1 MDYSKLGLNNKLQ
14 SLSSLAVKKLPTDK
28 PNLENKDFFPP
39 GAINY
44 SRLTAEQR
52 VYQAIVDRGASSG
65 TFQNIQDALNYVNSL
80 GGGRILV
87 MPGTYTI
94 SSVLTIYSDTI
105 LEGLSPVDCVIN
117 FNATTNNLVVADAA
131 ISITIA
137 NLDIRNS
144 INTNGAIY
152 VNNTSATSNLV
163 KIVNCIFRTNTVD
176 IGANRAGGITVEG
189 CTSSLS
195 TQFYLATNATGLN
208 RFRGCEFYST
218 SSWVF
223 QNARQVNIYDNYF
236 QTPGTHVFRGDMDN
250 SFITNNV
257 FNSAGSVAALSIS
270 ATDNL
275 RVTNNFFV
283 TYAILG
289 TVSNSQFTGN
299 VFQSAVTGINCVQM
313 DGCSDTMV
321 SNNKIDTGT
330 QADID
335 GINLGTNC
343 DNNVFTGN
351 AIDMQAG
358 TPSYA
363 VNIVDTTSSR
373 NVIVGN
379 YLNAN
384 TADIN
389 DGGTLTITAGN
400 S

>member
-1 MDYSKLGLNNKLQ
+1 MQALCSKLDNN
-14 SLSSLAVKKLPTDK
+14 
-28 PNLENKDFFPP
+28 
-39 GAINY
+39 Y
-44 SRLTAEQR
+44 
-52 VYQAIVDRGASSG
+52 
-65 TFQNIQDALNYVNSL
+65 
-80 GGGRILV
+80 
-87 MPGTYTI
+87 
-94 SSVLTIYSDTI
+94 
-105 LEGLSPVDCVIN
+105 
-117 FNATTNNLVVADAA
+117 
-131 ISITIA
+131 
-137 NLDIRNS
+137 
-144 INTNGAIY
+144 
-152 VNNTSATSNLV
+152 
-163 KIVNCIFRTNTVD
+163 
-176 IGANRAGGITVEG
+176 
-189 CTSSLS
+189 
-195 TQFYLATNATGLN
+195 
-208 RFRGCEFYST
+208 
-218 SSWVF
+218 
-223 QNARQVNIYDNYF
+223 
-236 QTPGTHVFRGDMDN
+236 
-250 SFITNNV
+250 
-257 FNSAGSVAALSIS
+257 
-270 ATDNL
+270 
-275 RVTNNFFV
+275 FV

-343 DNNVFTGN
+343 DNCVFTGN